1 MREWPRRAFGTTLA
15 CLLVASCH
23 SDSDRAPFAGGIEPS
38 PTNDG
43 GIVIPPGNTHDSG
56 PPNCGGQTLEAVID
70 KPLLYFVIDRSGSM
84 SALMPDSRLTRYE
97 AAVEAVGEVLASVG
111 HRVRYGVT
119 VYPSG
124 SSAGNCGAGQQVFAA
139 TDGDPLSESNE
150 AGEGPVLELLLKR
163 LKTQS
168 LGGATPTAATLE
180 SVGRRVEGLAKSVS
194 VVLVTDGAPNCNA
207 RASCT
212 SELCIPDLEGV
223 ELAEGVCGEDFSCC
237 DEELFG
243 AGAGSNC
250 VDETASVEAVS
261 GLADAGI
268 RTFVVGLPGT
278 QTFAS
283 VLDRLAEAGGAP
295 RSGSTAYFAT
305 DDSASLAA
313 ALHEIGAGVTIPCEV
328 ELTKV
333 PDDLTRLNLYFDQD
347 VVPQDPNNGWTW
359 SGNSALTLVGEACD
373 SLKSGAVSEL
383 QIVYGCETILR

>member
-1 MREWPRRAFGTTLA
+1 MRDWARRAFGSTLA

-23 SDSDRAPFAGGIEPS
+23 SDSDRAPFAGGVDPGL
-38 PTNDG
+38 TRDG
-43 GIVIPPGNTHDSG
+43 GIVLPPGDPNNTG
-56 PPNCGGQTLEAVID
+56 PPNCGGQTLQAVVD

-84 SALMPDSRLTRYE
+84 SAVMPDSRLTRYE

-111 HRVRYGVT
+111 HRVRYGAT

-139 TDGDPLSESNE
+139 TDGDPLEDVG
-150 AGEGPVLELLLKR
+150 ADGEGPVLKLLLNR
-163 LKTQS
+163 LKLQS
-168 LGGATPTAATLE
+168 LGGATPTAATLQ
-180 SVGRRVEGLAKSVS
+180 SVGRRVGGLAKSVS

-207 RASCT
+207 RASCG

-223 ELAEGVCGEDFSCC
+223 EISEGVCGVDFSCC

-243 AGAGSNC
+243 IGAGSNC
-250 VDETASVEAVS
+250 VDEDGSAEAV
-261 GLADAGI
+261 GTLADAGI
-268 RTFVVGLPGT
+268 RTFVVGLPGSK
-278 QTFAS
+278 TFGS
-283 VLDRLAEAGGAP
+283 VLNRLAEAGGTP
-295 RSGSTAYFAT
+295 RAGSTAYFAAE
-305 DDSASLAA
+305 DSESLAD

-347 VVPQDPNNGWTW
+347 VVPQDPDNGWTW
-359 SGNSALTLVGEACD
+359 SGTSALTLVGAACD
-373 SLKSGAVSEL
+373 TLKSGAVSEL